1 MASARY
7 QRIKEWRVCWAD
19 TITTGDNEMSEEVKP
34 LDLEYYRAVAKIQTN
49 PDILKAELLDLI
61 KESEVWNTRTPP
73 EQNCKS
79 FCKLFASA
87 KTRDEFFAEKC
98 RICKEGRTEDKWA
111 SFHERRNK

>member
-1 MASARY
+1 
-7 QRIKEWRVCWAD
+7 
-19 TITTGDNEMSEEVKP
+19 MSEEPKP
-34 LDLEYYRAVAKIQTN
+34 CPYCGENNAIICKTEFAAENRLSFAVSCRTKGCAGAVYSLAFGLFETEEQAI
-49 PDILKAELLDLI
+49 AA
-61 KESEVWNTRTPP
+61 WNTRTPP